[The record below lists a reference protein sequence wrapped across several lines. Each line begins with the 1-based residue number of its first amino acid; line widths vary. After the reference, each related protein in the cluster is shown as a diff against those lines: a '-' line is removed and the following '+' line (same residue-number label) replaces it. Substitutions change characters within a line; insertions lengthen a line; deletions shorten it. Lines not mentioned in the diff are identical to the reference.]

1 MSYSYK
7 DVGGRQRVIPITYA
21 FLYPREKHLQF
32 HIWVVDPYSYM
43 EDNLISD
50 LPILEFMISDN
61 LISKVC
67 YVYGNDS
74 LVPLYREC
82 MVNAEIVQVRY

>member
-1 MSYSYK
+1 
-7 DVGGRQRVIPITYA
+7 
-21 FLYPREKHLQF
+21 
-32 HIWVVDPYSYM
+32 M